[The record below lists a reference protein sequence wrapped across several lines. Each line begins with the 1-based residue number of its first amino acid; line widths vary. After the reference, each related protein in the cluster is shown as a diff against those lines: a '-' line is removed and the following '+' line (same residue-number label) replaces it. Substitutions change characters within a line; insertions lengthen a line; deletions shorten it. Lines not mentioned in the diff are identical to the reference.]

1 MNRIKMLAMLAMSAI
16 GTCVPMSA
24 QDTAIIAQTLFAD
37 GSTNTWTQ
45 SDLIAALQLMNR
57 KYHRDVST
65 TEGRRAW
72 HGRLLSQSVDTNAL
86 IRVDTYE
93 DGMVFTNAFNLR
105 TPAANVAAANAR
117 LKTTLVK
124 GVPKG
129 LAEARLRRQSEI
141 GTTNI
146 VTVTITK

>member
-1 MNRIKMLAMLAMSAI
+1 MNRIKILAMLTMSAI
-16 GTCVPMSA
+16 GACVPMPA
-24 QDTAIIAQTLFAD
+24 QDTSIIAQTLFAD

-72 HGRLLSQSVDTNAL
+72 HGRLVSQAVDTNAL

-93 DGMVFTNAFNLR
+93 DGMVFTNAFKLR

-117 LKTTLVK
+117 LKTTLIK
-124 GVPKG
+124 GVPKE
-129 LAEARLRRQSEI
+129 LAEARLRRQNEI
-141 GTTNI
+141 GTTNV
-146 VTVTITK
+146 VTVTITR